1 MADPTAQVLSEKS
14 DVPQIVVLPVDPL
27 NGPTAMLLPFIAQRI
42 FNMASER
49 MTEVDPGRFTRA
61 ILARLWG
68 GDHTVLVLAMLEPTG
83 KLVGHVCA
91 EFCTDGVKKWVF
103 VHQTKADGNVG
114 DAVKRAIV
122 ILDQWAGTLTNSTAP
137 QGVPVTLMTMATHRN
152 DAAWQRKYGLETHR
166 QVLMREVGSPIGSNN

>member
-1 MADPTAQVLSEKS
+1 MADPAAQVLSEKT

-42 FNMASER
+42 YNMASER
-49 MTEVDPGRFTRA
+49 MVEVDPTRFTRA
-61 ILARLWG
+61 ILARLWA
-68 GDHTVLVLAMLEPTG
+68 GDPAVVILAMLEPTG
-83 KLVGHVCA
+83 KLVGHLCA
-91 EFCTDGVKKWVF
+91 ELCTDSVKKWVF

-122 ILDQWAGTLTNSTAP
+122 LLDQWAASLKDTTAP
-137 QGVPVTLMTMATHRN
+137 GGVPVTLMTMATHRN

-166 QVLMREVGSPIGSNN
+166 QVLMREVGSPIGTNN